1 MLQDAGSDSAADS
14 AAATDTSAST
24 SASSSEVVQTSWPIE
39 IFVQPDPRADT
50 VDSSATADALGEA
63 DALAAVKAVAG
74 DTYGSV
80 TAVAAV
86 VTEAAVDWDGSVT
99 GESGEKSVKLSGKLT
114 AAGYVYCMQRDPARM
129 LQEASASATE
139 GSASA
144 ADATEGSGSGSDSAA
159 DSTAG
164 PGSEKAPAK
173 TEYPMMRAEV
183 KAEGDFGFVMIMTGF
198 GDGEEVNWAC

>member
-1 MLQDAGSDSAADS
+1 MLQDAGSESATDS
-14 AAATDTSAST
+14 AAATDTSASA
-24 SASSSEVVQTSWPIE
+24 SASASEVAQTSWPIE
-39 IFVQPDPRADT
+39 IYVQPDPRAAS
-50 VDSSATADALGEA
+50 VDSSATVDALGEA

-144 ADATEGSGSGSDSAA
+144 ADATEGSGSDSAA
-159 DSTAG
+159 ASTEG
-164 PGSEKAPAK
+164 SGSEKAPAK

-183 KAEGDFGFVMIMTGF
+183 KAEGDFGFVMTMTGF

>member
-1 MLQDAGSDSAADS
+1 MG
-14 AAATDTSAST
+14 
-24 SASSSEVVQTSWPIE
+24 

-129 LQEASASATE
+129 LQEASASA
-139 GSASA
+139 
-144 ADATEGSGSGSDSAA
+144 ADATEGSGSDSAA
-159 DSTAG
+159 ASTEG
-164 PGSEKAPAK
+164 SGSEKAPAK

-183 KAEGDFGFVMIMTGF
+183 KAEGDFGFVMVMTGF
-198 GDGEEVNWAC
+198 GDDEEVNWAC